1 MKKRAIAAASFGGH
15 WVQLLRMRPLFDRY
29 DTTYVSTRAELQTM
43 VDGQKFRVVN
53 DAAAE
58 SKLKLLITFARA
70 LWIVLRVRPHVIV
83 STGAAPGF
91 ALLFWGHI
99 LGAKTVWVDS
109 IANAEE
115 MSRSGRLAKRF
126 ATLWLSQWEDVA
138 SRAGAQYMGRVI

>member
-1 MKKRAIAAASFGGH
+1 MVEGE
-15 WVQLLRMRPLFDRY
+15 RY
-29 DTTYVSTRAELQTM
+29 IVI
-43 VDGQKFRVVN
+43 K

-58 SKLKLLITFARA
+58 SKLRLAMTFLQA
-70 LWIVLRVRPHVIV
+70 LVIVLRVRPHVVI

-91 ALLFWGHI
+91 ALIFWGHL
-99 LGAKTVWVDS
+99 LGAQTVWIDS

-138 SRAGAQYMGRVI
+138 NQVGAEYMGKVI